1 VILGADVIRWLLST
15 GGIIVMFLI
24 VAVWVYAAARRSG
37 SESRSLRRAR
47 HTLLAFA
54 LSVAVFSIYGLE
66 YLFAR
71 VVLVG
76 SLKPLK
82 ANQVA
87 ANKRTAVVL
96 LGSGSWHAMDWDG
109 RIAVYPDPA
118 AATRELEA
126 ARVFRLIDPAV
137 VISSGGNPHPA
148 RPMVPGGEAMRD
160 HLIALGVPADRILV
174 ETESGTTRDEALI
187 VDRMLKAQGIEQV
200 ILVTSETH
208 MRRSL
213 GVFRSVGIHAIPAI
227 AQEFLRGQATWSD
240 LVLPG
245 QGGLDLGSQN
255 VHEVLGL
262 IYYWMRGWHV

>member
-1 VILGADVIRWLLST
+1 
-15 GGIIVMFLI
+15 
-24 VAVWVYAAARRSG
+24 
-37 SESRSLRRAR
+37 
-47 HTLLAFA
+47 
-54 LSVAVFSIYGLE
+54 
-66 YLFAR
+66 
-71 VVLVG
+71 
-76 SLKPLK
+76 
-82 ANQVA
+82 
-87 ANKRTAVVL
+87 
-96 LGSGSWHAMDWDG
+96 
-109 RIAVYPDPA
+109 
-118 AATRELEA
+118 
-126 ARVFRLIDPAV
+126 
-137 VISSGGNPHPA
+137 
-148 RPMVPGGEAMRD
+148 MVPGGEAMRD

-262 IYYWMRGWHV
+262 IYYWLRGWHV